1 MWFYVQMALPLLTVG
16 LAAAICLT
24 VTSFIVGHAQPH
36 LVHFSLVATPFVF
49 GAMLLMTGIHS

>member
-1 MWFYVQMALPLLTVG
+1 MWFYIQMALPLLTVG

-36 LVHFSLVATPFVF
+36 PVSLWRAYRKPGQGEFF
-49 GAMLLMTGIHS
+49 

>member
-36 LVHFSLVATPFVF
+36 PVSLWRAYRKPRQGEFF
-49 GAMLLMTGIHS
+49 